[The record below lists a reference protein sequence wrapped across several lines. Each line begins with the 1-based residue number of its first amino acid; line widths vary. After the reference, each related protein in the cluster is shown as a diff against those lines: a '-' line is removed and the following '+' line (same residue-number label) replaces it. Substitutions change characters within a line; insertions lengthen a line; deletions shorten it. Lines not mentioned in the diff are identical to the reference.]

1 MTSTMAQ
8 EMTIMPVH
16 DEVPSPYAGHSITQ
30 SRDVTCIAVTK
41 TGERTNPRPA
51 WKISSVIA
59 DCTIKTVGPATAQ
72 TPSNEGQTSLVTTV
86 SPWYKA

>member
-16 DEVPSPYAGHSITQ
+16 DEVPSPYAGQSITQ

-41 TGERTNPRPA
+41 TGLLTNPRPA

-59 DCTIKTVGPATAQ
+59 DWTTSTVGPATAQ
-72 TPSNEGQTSLVTTV
+72 TPANEGQTSLFKTV